1 MFVFRKASLAL
12 IRKMVHY
19 SSEVLLKEVCDSET
33 GHNLPTVLVEI
44 TATVLDQEVHTER
57 ISRFREENYSVS
69 LEVIV
74 SAIIKNNKI
83 IIVNSLSQ
91 DDDDGHLLALQ
102 IIRDLVD
109 KGGDVFLDQLA
120 RLGVINKVST
130 LAGPASDDENE
141 DEAKPEKVETRSMC
155 VQTTDLNKD
164 GCCVSTFI
172 HCSR

>member
-1 MFVFRKASLAL
+1 M
-12 IRKMVHY
+12 
-19 SSEVLLKEVCDSET
+19 
-33 GHNLPTVLVEI
+33 
-44 TATVLDQEVHTER
+44 
-57 ISRFREENYSVS
+57 
-69 LEVIV
+69 
-74 SAIIKNNKI
+74 
-83 IIVNSLSQ
+83 NSLSQ

-155 VQTTDLNKD
+155 VQTTGLNKD

-172 HCSR
+172 HMKIQKVFCVV